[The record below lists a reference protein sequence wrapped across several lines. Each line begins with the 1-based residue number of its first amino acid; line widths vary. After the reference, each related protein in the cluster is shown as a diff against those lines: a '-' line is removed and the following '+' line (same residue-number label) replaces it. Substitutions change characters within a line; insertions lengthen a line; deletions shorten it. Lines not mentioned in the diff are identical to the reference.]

1 MVAQDPY
8 AVVPTQ
14 TAITDEPYG
23 LGFNAADTGFVQYV
37 NRLLET
43 MKADG
48 RWKASYDRWLA
59 PSLGAAPAPPT
70 GVYGRQ

>member
-1 MVAQDPY
+1 
-8 AVVPTQ
+8 
-14 TAITDEPYG
+14 
-23 LGFNAADTGFVQYV
+23 
-37 NRLLET
+37 